1 MNFTKIHKVRRNNN
15 IKLNNNEFYEKQ
27 LNHVNSDITILIE
40 KLNNLKKLR
49 KTYEH
54 DSEILKN
61 KILLLK
67 SEEKKIKTKTKN
79 ISNSMER
86 LLKVRANVSQEK
98 EKLEKNKK
106 ENQIYLI
113 KKSIKNIFK
122 VEKNKNIKAQKKF
135 SINGKNSNKNIN
147 INSKNNIKNKIKPKI
162 KKETINI
169 KLEEEK
175 NSNNNNN
182 DTKNEILYSDRI
194 EKNRS
199 MLGLQSLSLNYEN
212 LFNKINKNNI
222 LEKKQM
228 NKSFFQRKFNLSERL
243 TPKNKFKN
251 LHINRKKN
259 FNKNLSTSKLN

>member
-1 MNFTKIHKVRRNNN
+1 MNPTKTYKVRRNKN
-15 IKLNNNEFYEKQ
+15 IKLNKNEFYEKQ

-40 KLNNLKKLR
+40 KLNNLKKIR

-67 SEEKKIKTKTKN
+67 CEEKKIKIKTKN
-79 ISNSMER
+79 ISNSMEK

-122 VEKNKNIKAQKKF
+122 VEKNKNTKIQKIF
-135 SINGKNSNKNIN
+135 SING
-147 INSKNNIKNKIKPKI
+147 INSKTNTNTNSK
-162 KKETINI
+162 INI
-169 KLEEEK
+169 KHKINPKLIKKAINNKIEEEK
-175 NSNNNNN
+175 NSNNNN
-182 DTKNEILYSDRI
+182 EILYSERI

-199 MLGLQSLSLNYEN
+199 MLGLQSLTLNYDN
-212 LFNKINKNNI
+212 LFNKINKTNI

-228 NKSFFQRKFNLSERL
+228 NKTFFQRTINLSERL
-243 TPKNKFKN
+243 TPKNNFKK
-251 LHINRKKN
+251 LHINRKKQ
-259 FNKNLSTSKLN
+259 FNKNLSTSNLN

>member
-15 IKLNNNEFYEKQ
+15 IKLNKNEFYEKQ

-122 VEKNKNIKAQKKF
+122 VDKNKYTKVHSINEKTLNVNIKTNTK
-135 SINGKNSNKNIN
+135 INKRKINPKIIKEKIN
-147 INSKNNIKNKIKPKI
+147 IQI
-162 KKETINI
+162 
-169 KLEEEK
+169 EEEK
-175 NSNNNNN
+175 NINNNN
-182 DTKNEILYSDRI
+182 DIKNEILYSERI

-212 LFNKINKNNI
+212 LFNKINKNSF

>member
-40 KLNNLKKLR
+40 KLNNLKKIR

-67 SEEKKIKTKTKN
+67 CEEKKIKIKTKN
-79 ISNSMER
+79 ISNSMEK

-122 VEKNKNIKAQKKF
+122 VEKNKNTKIQKIF
-135 SINGKNSNKNIN
+135 SING
-147 INSKNNIKNKIKPKI
+147 INSKTNTNTNSK
-162 KKETINI
+162 INI
-169 KLEEEK
+169 KHKINPKLIKKAINNKIEEEK
-175 NSNNNNN
+175 NSNNNN
-182 DTKNEILYSDRI
+182 EILYSERI

-199 MLGLQSLSLNYEN
+199 MLGLQSLTLNYDN
-212 LFNKINKNNI
+212 LFNKINKTNI

-228 NKSFFQRKFNLSERL
+228 NKTFFQRTINLSERL
-243 TPKNKFKN
+243 TPKNNFKK
-251 LHINRKKN
+251 LHINRKKQ
-259 FNKNLSTSKLN
+259 FNKNLSTSNLN

>member
-1 MNFTKIHKVRRNNN
+1 MNPTKTYKVRRNKN
-15 IKLNNNEFYEKQ
+15 IKLNKNEFYEKQ

-40 KLNNLKKLR
+40 KLNNLKKIR

-67 SEEKKIKTKTKN
+67 CEEKKIKIKTKN
-79 ISNSMER
+79 ISNSMEK

-122 VEKNKNIKAQKKF
+122 VEKNKNTKIQKIF
-135 SINGKNSNKNIN
+135 SING
-147 INSKNNIKNKIKPKI
+147 INSKTNTNTNSK
-162 KKETINI
+162 INI
-169 KLEEEK
+169 KHKINPKLIKKTFNNKIEEEK
-175 NSNNNNN
+175 NSNNNN
-182 DTKNEILYSDRI
+182 DILYSERI

-199 MLGLQSLSLNYEN
+199 MLGLQSLTLNYDN
-212 LFNKINKNNI
+212 LFNKINKTNI

-228 NKSFFQRKFNLSERL
+228 NKTFFQRTINLSERL
-243 TPKNKFKN
+243 TPKNNFKK
-251 LHINRKKN
+251 LHINRKKQ
-259 FNKNLSTSKLN
+259 FNKNLSTSNLN

>member
-1 MNFTKIHKVRRNNN
+1 MNPTKTYKVRRNKN
-15 IKLNNNEFYEKQ
+15 IKLNKNEFYEKQ

-40 KLNNLKKLR
+40 KLNNLKKIR

-67 SEEKKIKTKTKN
+67 CEEKKIKIKTKN
-79 ISNSMER
+79 ISNSMEK

-122 VEKNKNIKAQKKF
+122 VEKNKNTKIQKIF
-135 SINGKNSNKNIN
+135 SING
-147 INSKNNIKNKIKPKI
+147 INSKTNTNTNSK
-162 KKETINI
+162 INI
-169 KLEEEK
+169 KHKINPKLIKKAINNKIEEEK
-175 NSNNNNN
+175 NSNNNN
-182 DTKNEILYSDRI
+182 DILYSERI

-199 MLGLQSLSLNYEN
+199 MLGLQSLTLNYDN
-212 LFNKINKNNI
+212 LFNKINKTNI

-228 NKSFFQRKFNLSERL
+228 NKTFFQRNINLSERL
-243 TPKNKFKN
+243 TPKNNFKK
-251 LHINRKKN
+251 LHINRKKQ
-259 FNKNLSTSKLN
+259 FNKNLSTSNLN

>member
-1 MNFTKIHKVRRNNN
+1 MNPTKTYKVRRNKN
-15 IKLNNNEFYEKQ
+15 IKLNKNEFYEKQ

-40 KLNNLKKLR
+40 KLNNLKKIR

-67 SEEKKIKTKTKN
+67 CEEKKIKIKTKN
-79 ISNSMER
+79 ISNSMEK
-86 LLKVRANVSQEK
+86 LFKVRANVSQEK

-122 VEKNKNIKAQKKF
+122 VEKNKNTKIQKIF
-135 SINGKNSNKNIN
+135 SING
-147 INSKNNIKNKIKPKI
+147 INSKTNTNTNSK
-162 KKETINI
+162 INI
-169 KLEEEK
+169 KHKINPKLIKKAINNKIEEEK
-175 NSNNNNN
+175 NSNNNN
-182 DTKNEILYSDRI
+182 DILYSERI

-199 MLGLQSLSLNYEN
+199 MLGLQSLTLNYDN
-212 LFNKINKNNI
+212 LFNKINKTNI

-228 NKSFFQRKFNLSERL
+228 NKTFFQRTINLSERL
-243 TPKNKFKN
+243 TPKNNFKK
-251 LHINRKKN
+251 LHINRKKQ
-259 FNKNLSTSKLN
+259 FNKNLSTSNLN

>member
-1 MNFTKIHKVRRNNN
+1 MNTTKTYKVRRNKN
-15 IKLNNNEFYEKQ
+15 IKLNKNEFYEKQ

-40 KLNNLKKLR
+40 KLNNLKKIR

-67 SEEKKIKTKTKN
+67 CEEKKIKIKTKN
-79 ISNSMER
+79 ISNSMEK

-122 VEKNKNIKAQKKF
+122 VEKNKNTKIQKIF
-135 SINGKNSNKNIN
+135 SING
-147 INSKNNIKNKIKPKI
+147 INSKTNTNTNSK
-162 KKETINI
+162 INI
-169 KLEEEK
+169 KHKINPKLIKKAINNKIEEEK
-175 NSNNNNN
+175 NSNNNN
-182 DTKNEILYSDRI
+182 EILYSERI

-199 MLGLQSLSLNYEN
+199 MLGLQSLTLNYDN
-212 LFNKINKNNI
+212 LFNKINKTNI

-228 NKSFFQRKFNLSERL
+228 NKTFFQRTINLSERL
-243 TPKNKFKN
+243 TPKNNFKK
-251 LHINRKKN
+251 LHINRKKQ
-259 FNKNLSTSKLN
+259 FNKNLSTSNLN

>member
-1 MNFTKIHKVRRNNN
+1 MNPTKTYKVRRNKN
-15 IKLNNNEFYEKQ
+15 IKLNKNEFYEKQ

-40 KLNNLKKLR
+40 KLNNLKKIR

-67 SEEKKIKTKTKN
+67 CEEKKIKIKTKN
-79 ISNSMER
+79 ISNSMEK

-122 VEKNKNIKAQKKF
+122 VEKNKNTKIQKIF
-135 SINGKNSNKNIN
+135 SING
-147 INSKNNIKNKIKPKI
+147 INSKTNTNTNSK
-162 KKETINI
+162 INI
-169 KLEEEK
+169 KHKINPKLIKKAINNKIEEEK
-175 NSNNNNN
+175 NSNNNN
-182 DTKNEILYSDRI
+182 EILYSERI

-199 MLGLQSLSLNYEN
+199 MLGLQSLTLNYDN
-212 LFNKINKNNI
+212 LFNKINKTNI

-228 NKSFFQRKFNLSERL
+228 NKTFFQRTINLSERL

-259 FNKNLSTSKLN
+259 FNKNLSTSNLN

>member
-1 MNFTKIHKVRRNNN
+1 MNFTKIHKVKRNIN

-169 KLEEEK
+169 KLEE
-175 NSNNNNN
+175 
-182 DTKNEILYSDRI
+182 
-194 EKNRS
+194 
-199 MLGLQSLSLNYEN
+199 
-212 LFNKINKNNI
+212 
-222 LEKKQM
+222 
-228 NKSFFQRKFNLSERL
+228 
-243 TPKNKFKN
+243 
-251 LHINRKKN
+251 
-259 FNKNLSTSKLN
+259 

>member
-1 MNFTKIHKVRRNNN
+1 MNPTKTYKVRRNKN
-15 IKLNNNEFYEKQ
+15 IKLNKNEFYEKQ

-40 KLNNLKKLR
+40 KLNNLKKIR

-67 SEEKKIKTKTKN
+67 CEEKKIKIKTKN
-79 ISNSMER
+79 ISNSMEK
-86 LLKVRANVSQEK
+86 LLKVRAKVSQEK

-122 VEKNKNIKAQKKF
+122 VEKNKNTKIQKIF
-135 SINGKNSNKNIN
+135 SING
-147 INSKNNIKNKIKPKI
+147 INSKTNTNTNSK
-162 KKETINI
+162 INI
-169 KLEEEK
+169 KHKINPKLIKKAINNKIEEEK
-175 NSNNNNN
+175 NSNNNN
-182 DTKNEILYSDRI
+182 EILYSERI

-199 MLGLQSLSLNYEN
+199 MLGLQSLTLNYDN
-212 LFNKINKNNI
+212 LFNKINKTNI

-228 NKSFFQRKFNLSERL
+228 NKTFFQRTINLSERL
-243 TPKNKFKN
+243 TPKNNFKK
-251 LHINRKKN
+251 LHINRKKQ
-259 FNKNLSTSKLN
+259 FNKNLSTSNLN